1 MKPET
6 LPLRRANGARVHPLT
21 RWHRVLGI
29 ASTVVVVITVLTG
42 LALNHGDALDL
53 PRRHPH
59 NAFIDKLY
67 RQSAKAL
74 PQGYATP
81 RGWLA
86 QLGAE
91 VYLDTQPLAVHD
103 APVVGALVW
112 NDMLLVA
119 YRDGLIQ
126 YDAKGQ
132 LIESY
137 AALDGLTP
145 PLTQLGHDAKAL
157 VVASSAGNLYFDVE
171 QGRASPVPK
180 EAMIEWSTASAAPTA
195 LAGTLAD
202 VYRGSGVSYERVLL
216 DIHSGRLFGRVGEW
230 VVDAAALCLLTL
242 ALTGTY
248 MFFKFKR
255 GAQRPPR

>member
-6 LPLRRANGARVHPLT
+6 LPLRRANGARMHPAT

-29 ASTVVVVITVLTG
+29 ASTLVVIVTVLTG

-59 NAFIDKLY
+59 NALVDKLY
-67 RQSAKAL
+67 RQSAQAL
-74 PQGYATP
+74 PQGYGTA

-86 QLGAE
+86 QLGAT
-91 VYLDTQPLAVHD
+91 VYLDTRLLATHD
-103 APVVGALVW
+103 ARLVGALVW
-112 NDMLLVA
+112 DDMLLIA
-119 YRDGLIQ
+119 YRDGLVQ
-126 YDAKGQ
+126 YDGEGQ
-132 LIESY
+132 VVESY
-137 AALDGLTP
+137 AALDGLPP

-157 VVASSAGNLYFDVE
+157 VVGTDKGPLYFDVE
-171 QGRASPVPK
+171 KSVASAVPK
-180 EAMIEWSTASAAPTA
+180 ETMIEWSSPSAAPPA
-195 LAGTLAD
+195 IASELAN

-242 ALTGTY
+242 ALTGTW

-255 GAQRPPR
+255 GGQRPPR